1 MPLLGLILLFTAVQ
15 TFGEALT
22 SRGLFFYTNEI
33 LHYSDAQNLLLYIP
47 FALAAG
53 LSALFVSHRLADA
66 LGERRALLL
75 CLIVRI
81 AGDLMIYL
89 QPTSMSMIA
98 IGGALRW
105 GGGGALWSI
114 VESYVTAGRSSKD
127 AGRAVGL
134 FNVTWSLTI
143 PFSLMAVGP
152 LLKYRPDSL
161 FLIAAGFHV
170 VCVVLAV
177 FLPRQPT
184 HLPDEHPHRL
194 TRSQIEGLTP
204 LLISCRWSAIASTTL
219 MNIVVAIMPG
229 ILKDMGQP
237 IVLAPS
243 LAAVL
248 DWSRFAAFVILGWY
262 AGWHGRRLVPTL
274 IAASMP
280 PGVLLI
286 LLAPNMAALVTGQVL
301 LGLALGAAYSA
312 SLYYNLLL
320 HNHSVKGAG
329 RHEGIAS
336 LGGAIGPIILTG
348 TAAAATALHVT
359 QASGILVGTAPLLAA
374 GALLAL
380 WPLRRKSTA

>member
-1 MPLLGLILLFTAVQ
+1 MPLLGLILLFSAVQ

-22 SRGLFFYTNEI
+22 SRGLFFYTTEE

-53 LSALFVSHRLADA
+53 LSALFLSHRLADA
-66 LGERRALLL
+66 LGERRALLF

-81 AGDLMIYL
+81 VGDLMIYL
-89 QPTSMSMIA
+89 QPASMWMIA
-98 IGGALRW
+98 IGGFLRW

-127 AGRAVGL
+127 AAKAIGL
-134 FNVTWSLTI
+134 FNATWSLTI

-152 LLKYRPDSL
+152 LLEYRPNSL

-170 VCVVLAV
+170 ICVVLAV

-194 TRSQIEGLTP
+194 TRSQVKSLTP

-219 MNIVVAIMPG
+219 LNIVVAIMPG
-229 ILKDMGQP
+229 ILKGMGQP
-237 IVLAPS
+237 IVLATS

-248 DWSRFAAFVILGWY
+248 DWSRFAAFVLLGWF
-262 AGWHGRRLVPTL
+262 AGWHARRFLPAL

-280 PGVLLI
+280 PGMMLI
-286 LLAPNMAALVTGQVL
+286 LLAPSLAVLVAGQVL

-336 LGGAIGPIILTG
+336 MGGAIGPMVLTG
-348 TAAAATALHVT
+348 TAAAASALQVT
-359 QASGILVGTAPLLAA
+359 QTTGILVGTLPLLVV
-374 GALLAL
+374 GASLAL
-380 WPLRRKSTA
+380 WPLRKGATE